1 MALSTLSSL
10 NGNYKTNKRRIAF
23 SNQRFFNPDIPNSA
37 QTLNIY
43 QTSSESSSVIP
54 QWTVYGDIKFNNGPT
69 VSTSSVSVI
78 DSSKAI
84 LLDATESYPLSY
96 IQQLMFLP
104 AGDYIISLYEII
116 FDFPTYAPSNSY
128 IKISFGS
135 IVILDNY
142 IAANYSDW
150 SQLNF

>member
-23 SNQRFFNPDIPNSA
+23 SNQRFINPDIPSSS
-37 QTLNIY
+37 QTLSIY
-43 QTSSESSSVIP
+43 QTSSESKSVIP
-54 QWTVYGDIKFNNGPT
+54 NWTIYGDIKFNNGPT
-69 VSTSSVSVI
+69 VSTSSVAVI

-96 IQQLMFLP
+96 IQQLMFIP
-104 AGDYIISLYEII
+104 PRDYIISLYEII
-116 FDFPTYAPSNSY
+116 FNDPSYEPSKSY

-135 IVILDNY
+135 TVILDNY

-150 SQLNF
+150 SQ

>member
-54 QWTVYGDIKFNNGPT
+54 Q
-69 VSTSSVSVI
+69 
-78 DSSKAI
+78 
-84 LLDATESYPLSY
+84 
-96 IQQLMFLP
+96 
-104 AGDYIISLYEII
+104 
-116 FDFPTYAPSNSY
+116 
-128 IKISFGS
+128 
-135 IVILDNY
+135 
-142 IAANYSDW
+142 
-150 SQLNF
+150 